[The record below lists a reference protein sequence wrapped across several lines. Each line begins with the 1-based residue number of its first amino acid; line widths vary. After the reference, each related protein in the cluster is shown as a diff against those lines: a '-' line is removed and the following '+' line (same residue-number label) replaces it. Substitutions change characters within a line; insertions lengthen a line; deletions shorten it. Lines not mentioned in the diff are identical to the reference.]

1 MPGARA
7 ASIIDD
13 ITVILPPD
21 LSLDT
26 ADVRK
31 VTKWL
36 QERLRI
42 EGISLNRRESKVLL
56 ADGVGP
62 SDRRAAYGIG

>member
-26 ADVRK
+26 ADVGK

-36 QERLRI
+36 QESLGI
-42 EGISLNRRESKVLL
+42 EGISLNRRESQVLL

-62 SDRRAAYGIG
+62 SDRRTAYGIG